1 MENKEQEI
9 RSKIIP
15 QLERFSDAL
24 FDYTTVDRLY
34 VRKLDKITEELITI
48 LNEESND
55 Y

>member
-1 MENKEQEI
+1 METKEQEI
-9 RSKIIP
+9 RVKIVP
-15 QLERFSDAL
+15 QLQRFSDAL

-34 VRKLDKITEELITI
+34 LKKLDKIIDELTAI